1 MVLIKKIII
10 YFMKVILT
18 LFTLFLI
25 TFIFVVVSDN
35 GFFSLGRLA
44 KGINKTSVS
53 SIQLGMTKCDIIKIL
68 GIPFSESIYPAYN
81 MDGFSYSKNGM
92 LWGVDIYLSF
102 ENGKLI
108 RVFMEEG
115 DVPFYMYDNKKY
127 LTKKINYD
135 TYNKIIPDAPNLEK
149 KRYDEIHSKTP

>member
-1 MVLIKKIII
+1 MVLIKEIII
-10 YFMKVILT
+10 YFIKVILT

-25 TFIFVVVSDN
+25 TFIFVIVSSN

-68 GIPFSESIYPAYN
+68 GIPFSESTYPKYN
-81 MDGFSYSKNGM
+81 LDGFSYSRNGL

-102 ENGKLI
+102 ENGKLT

-115 DVPFYMYDNKKY
+115 DVPFYMYDNKKH

-135 TYNKIIPDAPNLEK
+135 TYNRIIPDDPKISNQAIDMP
-149 KRYDEIHSKTP
+149 